1 MITFE
6 HRLLNAVELAEAL
19 AVSLSTIRRMTR
31 HGEIPVLRLR
41 SLLRYDLED
50 VKARLTVGQSSRSR
64 AK

>member
-50 VKARLTVGQSSRSR
+50 VKAQLAEDHSSRSLSR
-64 AK
+64 